1 MVHFR
6 KKSVLVAVAVLA
18 GAILH
23 SPSLF
28 FLATQHHSSSADASP
43 ICGNP
48 CPTLTRVVVYKRY
61 EPSPYVSRNY
71 PSIGLN
77 ISIPSDWN
85 LSKTSQSINEISTHL
100 SPIQSESDRFQEN
113 IVIQEGKYFNN
124 LTLSEFSS
132 TIVDGLQRLEDFQLI
147 ENLVDYTISGNPA
160 SKIVYSYSWNRI
172 PYTTMVVGLV
182 LGSSYLT
189 FTYNAELGRYA
200 EYLPTIEKILS
211 SIKIDPTI
219 LAQKTQNS
227 TLVSFED
234 EINGISL
241 EYPTNWMKGSNNY
254 LSSILTIFAPLDNRT
269 DFYYDNIRI
278 NVDFSNET
286 QANVTAK
293 DQIIEFEKSFNST
306 IFNFKTLEKQELT
319 VSDNPSYSITY
330 SFTGDDG
337 AEHKLQRIASIKD
350 NKVYT
355 MTYDSVS
362 DTFDKYL
369 PVLNQLL
376 SSMQIS

>member
-1 MVHFR
+1 M
-6 KKSVLVAVAVLA
+6 
-18 GAILH
+18 
-23 SPSLF
+23 
-28 FLATQHHSSSADASP
+28 
-43 ICGNP
+43 
-48 CPTLTRVVVYKRY
+48 
-61 EPSPYVSRNY
+61 SRNY

-113 IVIQEGKYFNN
+113 IVIQEGKYLNN

-132 TIVDGLQRLEDFQLI
+132 AIMAGLQRLEDFQLI

-172 PYTTMVVGLV
+172 PYMTMVVGLV

-219 LAQKTQNS
+219 LGQKTQNS

-241 EYPTNWMKGSNNY
+241 EYPTNWTKGSNNY
-254 LSSILTIFAPLDNRT
+254 LSSILTIFAPLDNLT
-269 DFYYDNIRI
+269 DLYYDNIRI
-278 NVDFSNET
+278 NVNFSNET

-355 MTYDSVS
+355 ITYDSVS

-376 SSMQIS
+376 SSMWIS